1 MPSALNHYVIPHI
14 CQEEMRALKNSVFLL
29 QSKNSALRKAL
40 TVLIDDDE
48 AMTLM
53 NLSKFRRNPDLY
65 R

>member
-1 MPSALNHYVIPHI
+1 
-14 CQEEMRALKNSVFLL
+14 MRALKNSIFLL